1 MIDFSHLPP
10 DDKQPVYLQLVAH
23 VKRQILLG
31 TAQDGEALPSRREIA
46 MQANVNP
53 NTVQKAYRLM
63 EEEGFVVTDGN
74 RPSTLRVTPERYE
87 AIQDELTRGL
97 CLDFVEK
104 AQQNHLTYKRAIALI
119 SELWGEEE

>member
-1 MIDFSHLPP
+1 MISFEHLPP

-31 TAQDGEALPSRREIA
+31 TAQDGDIMPSRREIA

-63 EEEGFVVTDGN
+63 EEEGFVTTDGN
-74 RPSTLRVTPERYE
+74 RLSTLHVTPEIFDR
-87 AIQDELTRGL
+87 IQNELTRGL
-97 CLDFVEK
+97 CEAFVQQ
-104 AQQNHLTYKRAIALI
+104 AQQNNLSYKKAIALI
-119 SELWGEEE
+119 SEIWDED